1 MNLVW
6 KLLRRHISLPQ
17 LAGFFLANLLGM
29 LIVLLSLQFYRDVKP
44 IFSEED
50 GVIRPDY
57 LILSKRISALNT
69 IGLGSVST
77 FSQKEMDELASQP
90 FAKRVGAFTASQY
103 KVSCSLG
110 IEGVAQL
117 GTEMFF
123 ESVPDAFVDACPE
136 KWHFSEGDDFVP
148 IIVPKTYL
156 AIYNFGFAQSQN
168 LPKISESIVGLVEM
182 TISMRGGGRNEFIKG
197 RVIGFSTRLNTILA
211 PESFIRWSNERYAPD
226 ADTEPSRI
234 ILEVSNPADDAI
246 VNYLNGKGYEMEDD
260 KLDAGRMTFFLR
272 LVSAIVMLVGLL
284 ISLLSFYIL
293 MLSIYLLVEK
303 NTEKMRTLLLIGHS
317 PSRVALPYQLLAV
330 GMNAAV
336 LLLAIGGLFV
346 VRSTYMPKLVAVF
359 PQMEEG
365 SVVASILPAI
375 LLGLALFALISL
387 ANAVI
392 IRRRINLIWQNKE

>member
-1 MNLVW
+1 MKLVW

-17 LAGFFLANLLGM
+17 FAGFFFANLLGM
-29 LIVLLSLQFYRDVKP
+29 LIVLLSLQVYRDVKP

-50 GVIRPDY
+50 GFIRPDY
-57 LILSKRISALNT
+57 LILSKRISALNA
-69 IGLGSVST
+69 IGLGSVNT
-77 FSQKEMDELASQP
+77 FSEREIRELESQP
-90 FAKRVGAFTASQY
+90 FAKRVGAFTASKY
-103 KVSCSLG
+103 KVSCSMG
-110 IEGVAQL
+110 IDGVAQI

-123 ESVPDAFVDACPE
+123 ESVPDAFVDVDLQ

-168 LPKISESIVGLVEM
+168 LPKLSEGVVGMVEM
-182 TISMRGGGRNEFIKG
+182 TIAMQGNGRNEYIKG

-211 PESFIRWSNERYAPD
+211 PESFIRWSNERYAPE
-226 ADTEPSRI
+226 AEAEPSRI

-246 VNYLNGKGYEMEDD
+246 VNYINGKGYEMEDD

-272 LVSAIVMLVGLL
+272 LVSGIVMLVGLL

-303 NTEKMRTLLLIGHS
+303 NTEKMRTLLLIGYS
-317 PSRVALPYQLLAV
+317 PARVALPYQLLTI

-336 LLLAIGGLFV
+336 LLIAACMLCWL
-346 VRSTYMPKLVAVF
+346 RTLYMQRLHAVF
-359 PQMEEG
+359 PQMTAG
-365 SVVASILPAI
+365 SVWAAL
-375 LLGLALFALISL
+375 LLGVALFVIISL
-387 ANAVI
+387 ANALI
-392 IRRRINLIWQNKE
+392 IRRRINRIWNNKS

>member
-1 MNLVW
+1 MKLVW

-17 LAGFFLANLLGM
+17 FAGFFFANLLGM

-44 IFSEED
+44 IISEDD
-50 GVIRPDY
+50 GFIRPDF
-57 LILSKRISALNT
+57 LILSKRISTLNT

-77 FSQKEMDELASQP
+77 FSEREIDELKAQP
-90 FAKRVGAFTASQY
+90 FTKNVGAFTASQY
-103 KVSCSLG
+103 KVSCSMG
-110 IEGVAQL
+110 IEGVAQI

-123 ESVPDAFVDACPE
+123 ESVPDCFVDVDLQ

-168 LPKISESIVGLVEM
+168 LPKISEGVVGMVEM
-182 TISMRGGGRNEFIKG
+182 TISMRGNGRNEYIKG

-226 ADTEPSRI
+226 ADKEPSRI
-234 ILEVSNPADDAI
+234 ILEVKNPADDAI
-246 VNYLNGKGYEMEDD
+246 VNYINEKGYEMEDD

-272 LVSAIVMLVGLL
+272 LVSGIVMLVGLL

-303 NTEKMRTLLLIGHS
+303 NTEKMRTLLLIGYS
-317 PSRVALPYQLLAV
+317 PTKVALPYQLLTI
-330 GMNAAV
+330 GMNAVIFAIV
-336 LLLAIGGLFV
+336 TCLLWQLRTLYLQ
-346 VRSTYMPKLVAVF
+346 RLHAVF
-359 PQMEEG
+359 PQMTEG
-365 SVVASILPAI
+365 SILPTI
-375 LLGLALFALISL
+375 LFGFALFIIISL
-387 ANAVI
+387 ANAII
-392 IRRRINLIWQNKE
+392 IRRRINKIWYNKD

>member
-1 MNLVW
+1 MKLVW

-17 LAGFFLANLLGM
+17 FAGFFFANLLGM
-29 LIVLLSLQFYRDVKP
+29 LIVLLSLQVYRDVKP

-50 GVIRPDY
+50 GFIRPDF
-57 LILSKRISALNT
+57 LILSKRISALGT

-77 FSQKEMDELASQP
+77 FSEKEMNELASQP
-90 FAKRVGAFTASQY
+90 FAKRVGAFTASKY
-103 KVSCSLG
+103 KVSCSMG
-110 IEGVAQL
+110 IDGVAQI

-123 ESVPDAFVDACPE
+123 ESVPDAFVDVDLQ

-168 LPKISESIVGLVEM
+168 LPKLSEGVVGMVEM
-182 TISMRGGGRNEFIKG
+182 TIAMRGNGRNEYIKG

-211 PESFIRWSNERYAPD
+211 PESFIRWSNERYAPE
-226 ADTEPSRI
+226 AEAEPSRI

-246 VNYLNGKGYEMEDD
+246 VNYINGKGYDMEDD

-272 LVSAIVMLVGLL
+272 LASGIVMLVGLL

-303 NTEKMRTLLLIGHS
+303 NTEKMRTLLLIGYS
-317 PSRVALPYQLLAV
+317 PARVALPYQLLTI

-336 LLLAIGGLFV
+336 LLITACMLCWL
-346 VRSTYMPKLVAVF
+346 RTLYLQRLHAVF
-359 PQMEEG
+359 PQMTAG
-365 SVVASILPAI
+365 SVWAAL
-375 LLGLALFALISL
+375 LLGVALFVIISL
-387 ANAVI
+387 ANALI
-392 IRRRINLIWQNKE
+392 IRRRINRIWNNKS

>member
-44 IFSEED
+44 VFSEED
-50 GVIRPDY
+50 GFIRPDY

-77 FSQKEMDELASQP
+77 FSEREMNELASQP

-103 KVSCSLG
+103 KVSCSMG
-110 IEGVAQL
+110 INGVTQL

-123 ESVPDAFVDACPE
+123 ESVPDAFVDVDLK
-136 KWHFSEGDDFVP
+136 KWHFAEGDEVVP
-148 IIVPKTYL
+148 IILPKTYL

-168 LPKISESIVGLVEM
+168 LPKISENIVGLVEM
-182 TISMRGGGRNEFIKG
+182 TIAMRGNGRNEFLKG

-211 PESFIRWSNERYAPD
+211 PESFIKWSNERYAPE
-226 ADTEPSRI
+226 AETEPSRI
-234 ILEVSNPADDAI
+234 ILEVKNPADDAI
-246 VNYLNGKGYEMEDD
+246 VNYINEKGYELEDD

-272 LVSAIVMLVGLL
+272 LVSGIVMLVGLL

-303 NTEKMRTLLLIGHS
+303 NSDKMRTLLLIGYS
-317 PSRVALPYQLLAV
+317 PARVALPYQLLTI
-330 GMNAAV
+330 GINAAV
-336 LLLAIGGLFV
+336 LLIATCVLCWL
-346 VRSTYMPKLVAVF
+346 RTLYLQRLQAVF
-359 PQMEEG
+359 PQMTAG
-365 SVVASILPAI
+365 SIWPAI
-375 LLGLALFALISL
+375 LLGLALFAIISL
-387 ANAVI
+387 ANAII
-392 IRRRINLIWQNKE
+392 IRRRIDRIWNNKD

>member
-1 MNLVW
+1 MRLVW

-17 LAGFFLANLLGM
+17 LAGFFFANLLGM

-44 IFSEED
+44 IFLEED
-50 GVIRPDY
+50 GFIRPDY

-77 FSQKEMDELASQP
+77 FSQKDMDDLKSQP

-103 KVSCSLG
+103 KVACSLG
-110 IEGVAQL
+110 INGVAQF

-123 ESVPDAFVDACPE
+123 ESVPDAFVDVDLG
-136 KWHFSEGDDFVP
+136 KWHFAEGDDVVP
-148 IIVPKTYL
+148 IILPRTYL

-168 LPKISESIVGLVEM
+168 LPKVSESIVGMVEM
-182 TISMRGGGRNEFIKG
+182 TISMRGGGRHEYIKG
-197 RVIGFSTRLNTILA
+197 RVIGFSTRLNTILV
-211 PESFIRWSNERYAPD
+211 PESFIRWSNARYSPE

-246 VNYLNGKGYEMEDD
+246 VNYLNEKGYEMEDD

-272 LVSAIVMLVGLL
+272 LTAGIVMLVGLL

-303 NTEKMRTLLLIGHS
+303 NTEKMRTLLLIGYS
-317 PSRVALPYQLLAV
+317 PARVALPYQLLTI

-336 LLLAIGGLFV
+336 LMLAVGGLCLL
-346 VRSTYMPKLVAVF
+346 RSLYMKQLWSVF
-359 PQMEEG
+359 PQMSDG
-365 SVVASILPAI
+365 SILPAI
-375 LLGLALFALISL
+375 LLGVILFAVVSVV
-387 ANAVI
+387 NALI
-392 IRRRINLIWQNKE
+392 IRRRINLIWKN

>member
-1 MNLVW
+1 MKLVW

-17 LAGFFLANLLGM
+17 FTGFFFANLLGM
-29 LIVLLSLQFYRDVKP
+29 LIVMLSLQFYRDVKP

-50 GVIRPDY
+50 GFIRPDY

-77 FSQKEMDELASQP
+77 FSDKEISELEKQP

-103 KVSCSLG
+103 KVSCSMG
-110 IEGVAQL
+110 IDGIAQI

-123 ESVPDAFVDACPE
+123 ESVPDAFVDVDLK
-136 KWHFSEGDDFVP
+136 KWKFNEEDGVVP

-168 LPKISESIVGLVEM
+168 LPKISEGVVGMVEM
-182 TISMRGGGRNEFIKG
+182 TISMRGNGRNEYIKG

-226 ADTEPSRI
+226 ADVEPSRI

-246 VNYLNGKGYEMEDD
+246 VNYINEKGYEMEDD

-272 LVSAIVMLVGLL
+272 LVSGIVMLVGLL

-303 NTEKMRTLLLIGHS
+303 NTEKMRTLLLIGYS
-317 PSRVALPYQLLAV
+317 PARVALPYQLLTI

-336 LLLAIGGLFV
+336 LLITACALYFLRTFYLQRLQV
-346 VRSTYMPKLVAVF
+346 VF
-359 PQMEEG
+359 PQMTAG
-365 SVVASILPAI
+365 SIWLAI
-375 LLGLALFALISL
+375 LLGIAIFVIISL

-392 IRRRINLIWQNKE
+392 IRRRINKIWNNRG